1 MNTCSSH
8 HPRDSDFVRLVETS
22 LLRLHD
28 YDVKLPYATGPR
40 STVCLEGFDICFK
53 IISVTGMVCEPEFFP
68 KINSRDSL
76 TQ

>member
-1 MNTCSSH
+1 MGNNT
-8 HPRDSDFVRLVETS
+8 FGFIS
-22 LLRLHD
+22 LLSLHD
-28 YDVKLPYATGPR
+28 YDVKLPYATGAR
-40 STVCLEGFDICFK
+40 STVGIKGFNICFE